1 MKRIFDLI
9 LITIF
14 SPLIFLLLIVFYFLG
29 LIFQGHPVFFTQ
41 YRGGYKNQKIKIY
54 KFRTMKKKTKKY
66 NTSITPYGKILRKFK
81 IDEIPQ
87 FLNIIKGDISI
98 VGPRPLHYEYKKL
111 YTTKHKQ
118 RFKVMPGITGYSQIY
133 TNSSDT
139 WKKRF
144 EMDIWYVK
152 NRNFI
157 LDLKIIVLTIKK
169 IVISIFGNDKNNGL
183 VRKFNGKN

>member
-14 SPLIFLLLIVFYFLG
+14 SPLIFLLLIVFYLLG

-87 FLNIIKGDISI
+87 FLNIIKGIFLS
-98 VGPRPLHYEYKKL
+98 
-111 YTTKHKQ
+111 
-118 RFKVMPGITGYSQIY
+118 
-133 TNSSDT
+133 
-139 WKKRF
+139 
-144 EMDIWYVK
+144 
-152 NRNFI
+152 
-157 LDLKIIVLTIKK
+157 LDLDHYIMSIKNYIKQNTNKGLKLCQVLLDIH
-169 IVISIFGNDKNNGL
+169 
-183 VRKFNGKN
+183 KFIQIARYLG